1 MERILMVVGSLGM
14 GGAETLLVNL
24 LKNIDRNEIM
34 FDFVC
39 LDNGEHGVY
48 EDTVKELG
56 SNVYHLP
63 KYKIYNSASFKK
75 SWRKFFEEHKEYR
88 IIHTHHSSSVAI
100 ILKIAKKYGLYCIA
114 HSHNTGFNH
123 SGLMGLLH
131 KSLTKKT
138 RKVADHFFTCSMP
151 AAVAAFGEE
160 ISSDPNRLTML
171 NNGILSKNYAYNP
184 KIREE
189 YRQELKLDK
198 DITLYAHVGR
208 FSYAKNHKYLLKVF
222 AEVLKKEP
230 KSRLLLLGAGE
241 LKSQIDSDIISLGL
255 EGKVIIQGIVM
266 NPWDYLQ
273 AADYFVFPSIHEGLP
288 LSVVEA
294 QASGL
299 KVLMSDT
306 IAKETIVTDLVE
318 QMSIEVDPVLW
329 ADKLIATKEYKRRN
343 TYIEI
348 LESGFDISSSAKFL
362 QNYYE
367 NLLKELD
374 NGKD

>member
-24 LKNIDRNEIM
+24 LKNIDRDVIM

-39 LDNGEHGVY
+39 LDDGAHGVY

-63 KYKIYNSASFKK
+63 KYKIYNSGSFKK
-75 SWRKFFEEHKEYR
+75 AWERFFNEHPDYK

-100 ILKIAKKYGLYCIA
+100 ILKIAKQHGLYCIA
-114 HSHNTGFNH
+114 HSHSAGFNH

-138 RKVADHFFTCSMP
+138 RKRADHFFTCSHP
-151 AAVAAFGEE
+151 AAVAAFGKEVAD
-160 ISSDPNRLTML
+160 DPTRLTML
-171 NNGILSKNYAYNP
+171 NNGVLSSNYRYNP
-184 KIREE
+184 EIRKSIREE
-189 YRQELKLDK
+189 LRLD
-198 DITLYAHVGR
+198 DDVTLYAHVGR
-208 FSYAKNHKYLLKVF
+208 FTYQKNHKYLLKIF
-222 AEVLKKEP
+222 AEVLKKDP
-230 KSRLLLLGAGE
+230 KSRLLLLGEGE
-241 LKSQIDSDIISLGL
+241 LKSEIMLNISNLGL
-255 EGKVIIQGIVM
+255 EGKVIIKGIVL

-273 AADYFVFPSIHEGLP
+273 AADYFVFPSINEGLP

-306 IAKETIVTDLVE
+306 IAKETIITDLVST
-318 QMSIEVDPVLW
+318 MSIEVEPSLW
-329 ADKLIATKEYKRRN
+329 ADKLIATKNYKRRD
-343 TYIEI
+343 TYQEVIK
-348 LESGFDISSSAKFL
+348 SGFDISSSAKFM
-362 QNYYE
+362 QDYYV
-367 NLLKELD
+367 NLLKELS
-374 NGKD
+374 K